1 LVEHHDLIIRNARIL
16 GMNPYNTY
24 DIVIDNG
31 TITSVSSHSSSKGG
45 REINARGGLVT
56 PPFANPHLHACKVHT
71 FLMLSEEAV
80 REYQSS
86 GMGGAMAAI
95 EIASRVK
102 ERYEESWI
110 MRNAM
115 KAMLDGLKHGVLY
128 VRAFVDVDTKARLEG
143 VKALLKVR
151 DALKDCMTI
160 QVVAFPQDG
169 VVREPGA
176 EELVRKA
183 VELGA
188 DVVGGIPWIELSE
201 EDEWAHINAMFE
213 IAKEFN
219 KDVAMLTDDAGDP
232 SLRTT
237 WMLAIK
243 ALKEG
248 WVSRVTACHARA
260 LATYPKPSLLK
271 VAELAKKVG
280 MSFVTDPHTGPLYLP
295 FKELLKLGVNVA
307 LGQDDIADA
316 YYPYGMNN
324 MLEVAFLASHITW
337 SMTLKDMDTFMEM
350 ITWRAAKAMNVKY
363 PSIKPGEP
371 ADLLIH
377 EGRTPYELIWYHKP
391 PKYVV
396 SKGKVVAESREITR
410 EFYTPSA

>member
-1 LVEHHDLIIRNARIL
+1 LVEHHDLIVRNARIL
-16 GMNPYNTY
+16 GMDPHRTY
-24 DIVIDNG
+24 DIVIDG
-31 TITSVSSHSSSKGG
+31 EAVASVSSSFPGKGAV
-45 REINARGGLVT
+45 EVNAEGGLVT
-56 PPFANPHLHACKVHT
+56 PPFANPHLHACKVYT
-71 FLMLSEEAV
+71 FLMLGEEAV

-95 EIASRVK
+95 EIASKVK

-110 MRNAM
+110 ARNAV
-115 KAMLDGLKHGVLY
+115 KAMLDGLRHGVLY

-143 VKALLKVR
+143 IKALLKVR
-151 DALKDCMTI
+151 DALKDYMTI

-176 EELVRKA
+176 DELVRKA

-219 KDVAMLTDDAGDP
+219 KDVAMLTDDAGD
-232 SLRTT
+232 SNLRTT
-237 WMLAIK
+237 WMLALK
-243 ALKEG
+243 TLKEG
-248 WVSRVTACHARA
+248 WVNRVTACHARA

-271 VAELAKKVG
+271 VAELARKAG

-350 ITWRAAKAMNVKY
+350 ITWRAAKAMNIKY
-363 PSIKPGEP
+363 PSVKPGEP
-371 ADLLIH
+371 ANLLIH
-377 EGRTPYELIWYHKP
+377 EGKTPYELIWTHKP

-396 SKGKVVAESREITR
+396 SKGKVVAESGRLLR
-410 EFYTPSA
+410 QVAPQS

>member
-1 LVEHHDLIIRNARIL
+1 MVEHYDLLVRDARLL
-16 GMNPYNTY
+16 GRDPSELW
-24 DIVIDNG
+24 DVAIVEG
-31 TITSVSSHSSSKGG
+31 KVVEVSHHVAGHSEFEVDAG
-45 REINARGGLVT
+45 GGLVT
-56 PPFANPHLHACKVHT
+56 PPFANPHLHACKVYT
-71 FLMLSEEAV
+71 FLMLGEEAV

-102 ERYEESWI
+102 EKYEESWI
-110 MRNAM
+110 RRNAM
-115 KAMLDGLKHGVLY
+115 KAMLDGLRYGVLY

-143 VKALLKVR
+143 IKALLKVR
-151 DALKDCMTI
+151 DALKDYMTI

-219 KDVAMLTDDAGDP
+219 KDIAMLTDDAGDP

-237 WMLAIK
+237 WKLAIK
-243 ALKEG
+243 TLKEG
-248 WVSRVTACHARA
+248 WTDRVTACHARA

-271 VAELAKKVG
+271 VAELARKAG

-295 FKELLKLGVNVA
+295 FKELLRLGVNVA

-337 SMTLKDMDTFMEM
+337 SMTLKDMDTFMDM

-363 PSIKPGEP
+363 PSIRPGDP
-371 ADLLIH
+371 ANLLIH

-391 PKYVV
+391 PKYVI
-396 SKGKVVAESREITR
+396 SRGKVVAESGKLTEEIHALT
-410 EFYTPSA
+410 T

>member
-1 LVEHHDLIIRNARIL
+1 MVEHYDLLVRDARLL
-16 GMNPYNTY
+16 GRDPSELW
-24 DIVIDNG
+24 DVAIVEG
-31 TITSVSSHSSSKGG
+31 KVVEVSHHVAGHS
-45 REINARGGLVT
+45 EFEVDARRCLVT
-56 PPFANPHLHACKVHT
+56 PPFANPHLHACKVYT
-71 FLMLSEEAV
+71 FLMLGEEAV

-102 ERYEESWI
+102 EKYEESWI
-110 MRNAM
+110 RRNAM
-115 KAMLDGLKHGVLY
+115 KAMLDGLRYGVLY

-143 VKALLKVR
+143 IKALLKVR
-151 DALKDCMTI
+151 DALKDYMTI

-219 KDVAMLTDDAGDP
+219 KDIAMLTDDAGDP

-237 WMLAIK
+237 WKLAIK
-243 ALKEG
+243 TLKEG
-248 WVSRVTACHARA
+248 WTDRVTACHARA

-271 VAELAKKVG
+271 VAELARKAG

-295 FKELLKLGVNVA
+295 FKELLRLGVNVA

-337 SMTLKDMDTFMEM
+337 SMTLKDMDTFMDM

-363 PSIKPGEP
+363 PSIRPGDP
-371 ADLLIH
+371 ANLLIH

-391 PKYVV
+391 PKYVI
-396 SKGKVVAESREITR
+396 SRGKVVAESGKLTEEIHALT
-410 EFYTPSA
+410 T